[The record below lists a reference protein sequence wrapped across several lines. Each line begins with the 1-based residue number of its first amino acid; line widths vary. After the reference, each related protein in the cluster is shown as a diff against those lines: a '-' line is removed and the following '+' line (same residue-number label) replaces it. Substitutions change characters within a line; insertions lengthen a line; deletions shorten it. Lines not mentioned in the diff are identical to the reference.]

1 MQELEYRM
9 RWRRCYPAIAL
20 LLLSAG
26 SAYAQ
31 SVISV
36 RPGLIRHTEGRVVI
50 VDAEDVEPDHGQARH
65 LEVRQVL
72 RSENGRAEI
81 MLDQKA
87 LLRLAAASEIVML
100 RADLADVQVR
110 LERGSALMDVRG
122 KPEDRKISILA
133 GDASVT
139 WRSKGLYRID
149 VSSGGPPRLRVFHG
163 VAVASIEGVDYEVP
177 AKQSLPLSAAGEPR
191 LSKFDR
197 SEKDAFD
204 RWSQERATY
213 IALDERAR
221 AAANNPAGGNDSI
234 LIVPAGTSGSS
245 GGTRGYGG
253 SSSGASGGWG
263 TVGGGGGSPSAG
275 GAEPA
280 SRSGSARGRTG
291 GR

>member
-1 MQELEYRM
+1 M
-9 RWRRCYPAIAL
+9 RWRRRYPAIAL
-20 LLLSAG
+20 LLLTAG

-36 RPGLIRHTEGRVVI
+36 RPGLIHHNEGRVVI

-65 LEVRQVL
+65 LEVSQVL

-100 RADLADVQVR
+100 RADPADVQVR
-110 LERGSALMDVRG
+110 LNRGSVLMDVRG

-139 WRSKGLYRID
+139 WRGKGLYRID
-149 VSSGGPPRLRVFHG
+149 VPSGGPPRLRVFRG

-177 AKQSLPLSAAGEPR
+177 AKQSLPLSAAGEPL

-197 SEKDAFD
+197 SVKDAFD

-253 SSSGASGGWG
+253 SSSGGAASGGWG
-263 TVGGGGGSPSAG
+263 TAGGAGGSPSAG
-275 GAEPA
+275 GVEPA
-280 SRSGSARGRTG
+280 SRSGSGRGRTG
-291 GR
+291 SR

>member
-1 MQELEYRM
+1 
-9 RWRRCYPAIAL
+9 L
-20 LLLSAG
+20 LLFA
-26 SAYAQ
+26 AAAAHAQ

-36 RPGLIRHTEGRVVI
+36 RPGLIHHNEGRVVI
-50 VDAEDVEPDHGQARH
+50 VDSEDVEPDHGQARH
-65 LEVRQVL
+65 LEAGQVL

-100 RADLADVQVR
+100 RADPADVQVR
-110 LERGSALMDVRG
+110 LNRGSVLMDVRG

-139 WRSKGLYRID
+139 WRGKGLYRID
-149 VSSGGPPRLRVFHG
+149 VPSDGPPRLRVFRG
-163 VAVASIEGVDYEVP
+163 IAVASIEGVDYEVP
-177 AKQSLPLSAAGEPR
+177 AKQSLPLSAAGEPL

-213 IALDERAR
+213 IALDVRAR
-221 AAANNPAGGNDSI
+221 SAANNPGGGNDSI

-263 TVGGGGGSPSAG
+263 TAGSSGGSPSAG
-275 GAEPA
+275 SGEST
-280 SRSGSARGRTG
+280 SRGGSGRGRTG